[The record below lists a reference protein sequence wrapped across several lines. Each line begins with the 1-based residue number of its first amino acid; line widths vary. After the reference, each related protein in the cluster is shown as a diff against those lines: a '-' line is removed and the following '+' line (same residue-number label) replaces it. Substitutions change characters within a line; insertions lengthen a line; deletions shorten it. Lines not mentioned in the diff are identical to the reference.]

1 MDFFSEYVDTAKS
14 LGIRTK
20 FYYTIREARRDA
32 FCLVV
37 LSVSLTPQA
46 SRLQLSNRV
55 AEIWALLS
63 LQGEVYL
70 DLPDSPWTV
79 PQKGYAHDWDTHGG
93 DVWLHQHVA
102 EKYTPCWQNPLAN
115 GDMDGAMCDIG
126 TCSGQYL
133 CQLTYPHSF

>member
-1 MDFFSEYVDTAKS
+1 MPSSRFA
-14 LGIRTK
+14 
-20 FYYTIREARRDA
+20 
-32 FCLVV
+32 V

-46 SRLQLSNRV
+46 SSRLQLSNRV

-126 TCSGQYL
+126 TSRWFNCERRRL
-133 CQLTYPHSF
+133 